1 MICHTKKMTSP
12 FPLLRGGGMVCL
24 ANQSSPPLRRGRGR
38 SPRISIL
45 YQVIFRHHY
54 TMKRYY
60 FISALALLSIT
71 TSVFGQVN
79 LSEMDLA
86 SADNS

>member
-1 MICHTKKMTSP
+1 
-12 FPLLRGGGMVCL
+12 
-24 ANQSSPPLRRGRGR
+24 
-38 SPRISIL
+38 
-45 YQVIFRHHY
+45 
-54 TMKRYY
+54 MKRYY

>member
-1 MICHTKKMTSP
+1 MICHTKNMTSP
-12 FPLLRGGGMVCL
+12 VPLLRGG
-24 ANQSSPPLRRGRGR
+24 GRGR

-45 YQVIFRHHY
+45 YQVIFHHHY